1 MTINRVETQPH
12 ADERTTLTEM
22 LDYYRATILL
32 KAQGLDEQQARQR
45 LGPSDMTMLGIVRHL
60 VEVERSWFRRR
71 LRGEAI
77 AFAYISDDDID
88 RDFHPRDDE
97 TLSAAVEAYELEC
110 AWSRTIT
117 ETASLDDLTVE
128 KISWKDGEPVS
139 LRWILVHMIEETARH
154 AGHADLLRE
163 SIDGTTGD

>member
-1 MTINRVETQPH
+1 MTIERVETQPH

-32 KAQGLDEQQARQR
+32 KAEGLDEHQARAR

-88 RDFHPRDDE
+88 GDFHPRPDD
-97 TLSAAVEAYELEC
+97 TLADAAAAYVLEC
-110 AWSRTIT
+110 DWSRTIADAT
-117 ETASLDDLTVE
+117 SLDDLTVE
-128 KISWKDGEPVS
+128 KISWKNDEPVS

-163 SIDGTTGD
+163 SIDGVKGD